1 MKKFILSIMC
11 FVLGFSLFAAFN
23 STSYFQNE
31 KITVKEAYRDGNTIY
46 YFERPNG
53 AISLVGNI
61 GLGKEDMRFEV
72 PLGKT
77 KAEVIENINTL
88 LSIAEYLGKEG
99 NHFDFVQIT
108 NDMRVC
114 LGNVRSG
121 RTEKIVI
128 YKDFGTP
135 NQKSASFLVADIQ
148 KIRDSLN

>member
-1 MKKFILSIMC
+1 MKKIIMILITMAVC
-11 FVLGFSLFAAFN
+11 FSLFATFN
-23 STSYFQNE
+23 STSYFQSE

-46 YFERPNG
+46 YFERADG
-53 AISLVGNI
+53 TVSLVGNI
-61 GLGKEDMRFEV
+61 SLGKEDTRFEV

-77 KAEVIENINTL
+77 KTEIVENINTL

-99 NHFDFVQIT
+99 NHFDYVQIT
-108 NDMRVC
+108 KDLRVC

-135 NQKSASFLVADIQ
+135 NQKAATFLVADIQ
-148 KIRDSLN
+148 KIKDVL

>member
-1 MKKFILSIMC
+1 MKKIIMILITMAVC
-11 FVLGFSLFAAFN
+11 FSLFATFN
-23 STSYFQNE
+23 STSYFQSE

-53 AISLVGNI
+53 NISLVGNI
-61 GLGKEDMRFEV
+61 GLGKEDTRFEV

-77 KAEVIENINTL
+77 KSEVIENINTL

-99 NHFDFVQIT
+99 NHFDYVQIT
-108 NDMRVC
+108 NDLRVC

-128 YKDFGTP
+128 YKDFGTL
-135 NQKSASFLVADIQ
+135 NQKAATFLVADIQ
-148 KIRDSLN
+148 KIKDVL